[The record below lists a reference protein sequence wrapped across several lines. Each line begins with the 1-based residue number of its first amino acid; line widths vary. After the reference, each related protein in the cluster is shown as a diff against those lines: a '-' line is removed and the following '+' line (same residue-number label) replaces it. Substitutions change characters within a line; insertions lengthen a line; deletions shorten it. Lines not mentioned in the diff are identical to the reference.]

1 MFFFFRG
8 AQCGC
13 SKNFSDKKKLNSSI
27 NNRINSKEY
36 DSKIFYTNSYDK
48 CINILEKIYRL
59 IDTHTRK
66 TLGVTRNRS
75 LIDLDR
81 LPIGETISETSE
93 LLKNRNKAVIIVI
106 VGG

>member
-1 MFFFFRG
+1 MIQRYFI
-8 AQCGC
+8 QIVMI
-13 SKNFSDKKKLNSSI
+13 SVLISQK
-27 NNRINSKEY
+27 
-36 DSKIFYTNSYDK
+36 
-48 CINILEKIYRL
+48 KIYRL

-66 TLGVTRNRS
+66 TLGVIRNRS

-81 LPIGETISETSE
+81 LPVGETISETSE